1 MRYFRDG
8 YTYFVRPRTS
18 REVVM
23 VAPQGFIA
31 TDFTRVMSVFNRYT
45 PMCTRV
51 FLLPEWL
58 VRFPG
63 FLALASTSLDIISM
77 SSEITIKHN
86 GLPGQGFGSTAMR
99 RRLTHTECLDS
110 AASGGDQLSTRAQ

>member
-1 MRYFRDG
+1 LKQFTLNID
-8 YTYFVRPRTS
+8 FAIFNFL
-18 REVVM
+18 

-31 TDFTRVMSVFNRYT
+31 TDFTRVMSVSNRYT
-45 PMCTRV
+45 PMCTPV

-63 FLALASTSLDIISM
+63 FLGLASTSLDIISM

-86 GLPGQGFGSTAMR
+86 GLPDQGFGSTAMR
-99 RRLTHTECLDS
+99 RRLAHTECLDS
-110 AASGGDQLSTRAQ
+110 SPSTIETMRGICAGFASM